1 MQNEEIRKFNFSD
14 FDIIIS
20 DCKEFLEFAYKNK
33 LSKSAK
39 NIFNITRIKLKKK
52 YIHS

>member
-20 DCKEFLEFAYKNK
+20 DCKEFLEFAYKKCSLN
-33 LSKSAK
+33 LQ
-39 NIFNITRIKLKKK
+39 K
-52 YIHS
+52 YFQHHQN